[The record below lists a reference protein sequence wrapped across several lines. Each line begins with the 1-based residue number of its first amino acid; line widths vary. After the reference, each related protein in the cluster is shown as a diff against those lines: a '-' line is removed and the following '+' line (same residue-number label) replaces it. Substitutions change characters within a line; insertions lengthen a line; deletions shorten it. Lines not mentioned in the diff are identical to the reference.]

1 MRNIKDEFKSIF
13 GSIPQVIA
21 SSPGRINIIGEHTDY
36 HEGFVLPAAIDK
48 RIYVAVET
56 RSDKKIKL
64 YSKSFKEIFEVEIS
78 ILKPIKNSWTNYILG
93 VVHQMLEQGL
103 KLQGFNL
110 YIDGEIPSGA
120 GLSSSAAVECAVGW
134 GLNEL
139 FSLELTR
146 EEVAKIGQKAEH
158 TFAGVM
164 CGIMDQFASVL
175 GLEDSVLQ
183 LDCRSLEYN
192 YFSLN
197 LEEFTFLLLNTN
209 VAHSLA
215 DSEYNSRREQTEK
228 GVKWLQEKYPYL
240 RTLRDANTRMLQE
253 VVLPK
258 NKNTFIKCNYVV
270 KENARLLRAC
280 AALEAGDLDTLGKLI
295 FESHTGLS
303 AEYDVSCEE
312 LDFLVEQAKE
322 YPSQVL
328 GARMMGGGFGG
339 CTINLVHQAFLAE
352 FVEKTS
358 ARYYEKFGVGLTPI
372 SVNIDR
378 GSMIHESIIK

>member
-1 MRNIKDEFKSIF
+1 
-13 GSIPQVIA
+13 
-21 SSPGRINIIGEHTDY
+21 
-36 HEGFVLPAAIDK
+36 
-48 RIYVAVET
+48 
-56 RSDKKIKL
+56 
-64 YSKSFKEIFEVEIS
+64 
-78 ILKPIKNSWTNYILG
+78 
-93 VVHQMLEQGL
+93 
-103 KLQGFNL
+103 L
-110 YIDGEIPSGA
+110 YIDGDIPSGA

-197 LEEFTFLLLNTN
+197 LGEFTFLLLNTN